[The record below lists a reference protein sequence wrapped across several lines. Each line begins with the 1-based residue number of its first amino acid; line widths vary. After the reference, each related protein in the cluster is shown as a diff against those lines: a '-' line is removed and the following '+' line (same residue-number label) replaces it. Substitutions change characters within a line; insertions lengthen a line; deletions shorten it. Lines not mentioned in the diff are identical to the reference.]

1 MKTIA
6 LAPLLL
12 FVASAQPAS
21 NIVLVAHS
29 GAGDY
34 NKMTP
39 PVVEARRDGMLKTI
53 RDGYAILCRGGT
65 GLDAVEATIRAIE
78 DSGLYD
84 SGRGAYYTKDGVVA
98 LDQAGNLAA
107 GTSTGARC

>member
-6 LAPLLL
+6 FAPLLL

-34 NKMTP
+34 TKMTP
-39 PVVEARRDGMLKTI
+39 PVIEARRDGMLKAI
-53 RDGYAILCRGGT
+53 RVVRGEGQ
-65 GLDAVEATIRAIE
+65 IKI
-78 DSGLYD
+78 SGLP
-84 SGRGAYYTKDGVVA
+84 AK
-98 LDQAGNLAA
+98 
-107 GTSTGARC
+107 

>member
-6 LAPLLL
+6 LAPLML

-34 NKMTP
+34 TKMTP
-39 PVVEARRDGMLKTI
+39 PVIEARRDGMLKAI
-53 RDGYAILCRGGT
+53 RAGYAILSRGGT
-65 GLDAVEATIRAIE
+65 SLDAVEATLRVME

-84 SGRGAYYTKDGVVA
+84 SGARRLLYRGRRA
-98 LDQAGNLAA
+98 
-107 GTSTGARC
+107 